1 MSTTNFLSPP
11 MFPNPADIYV
21 PLAEFSADTEP
32 AQKSEMDQAI
42 AALNRKAAD
51 FSSSKGFTKDYLD
64 FINHAETCVK
74 HKQWNEAH
82 KTVWA
87 ATFLINRALESKA
100 AAKFRK
106 CMGLY
111 YAGWVLFLVAVGCW
125 LKLLETGTPH
135 FFFGSGYWR
144 YVMMGGLGG
153 ITVAIWGLSLH
164 TVNLD
169 FDRSF
174 SVWYWLKPLLG
185 GIMGLIVVIT
195 VQAGMLAVEGH
206 AALPTTMSG
215 KWTLYVLA
223 FLAGFSERFFIGIID
238 RVMSALLNSGQTASP
253 ASATLSTPPP
263 PKTPAQ

>member
-1 MSTTNFLSPP
+1 MSTTSFLKPP
-11 MFPNPADIYV
+11 LFPNPADIYV
-21 PLAEFSADTEP
+21 PLAEFTADDEP
-32 AQKSEMDQAI
+32 GLKTEMDVAI

-51 FSSSKGFTKDYLD
+51 FSSSKGFARDYLEA
-64 FINHAETCVK
+64 ITHAETHMK
-74 HKQWNEAH
+74 HKQWTEAH
-82 KTVWA
+82 KAVWA
-87 ATFLINRALESKA
+87 ATFLVNRALESKG

-125 LKLLETGTPH
+125 MKFIETDAPG
-135 FFFGSGYWR
+135 FFLGSSYWR
-144 YVMMGGLGG
+144 YVLMGALGG
-153 ITVAIWGLSLH
+153 ITMAIWGLSIH

-195 VQAGMLAVEGH
+195 VQAGMLAVAGS
-206 AALPTTMSG
+206 AALPSTMSG

-223 FLAGFSERFFIGIID
+223 FLAGFSERFFIGITD
-238 RVMSALLNSGQTASP
+238 RVMSALLNSGQTPSP
-253 ASATLSTPPP
+253 
-263 PKTPAQ
+263 TPAMPSIPSAPTAPGK